1 MVRFM
6 QSTHKQF
13 PSISHFRTWPEMR
26 EYLRQTI
33 RNFEA
38 VPPPANPEFFS
49 LNHNDLQRG
58 FNIMM
63 RGSKIAGVI
72 DWETASYD
80 PLPQCIGDLATSS
93 DFNPRL
99 WREHAGPNGERF
111 HMLPYR
117 MQRDTTQEQLT
128 GATAA
133 GAEVKPFPDW
143 ELIENHGGPLG
154 EEDFCGDCYPEDIS
168 SCDDESMADPVEI
181 FCDSD
186 AELDDNTPVGTRR
199 LEHDWYYQ
207 PVHALIKEFIH
218 HQRGEGVGP
227 DGEWGKLPEEYSRP
241 LADWEDPLFW
251 RITNLLFEGRS
262 DQIVGRDRVGEG
274 VVAKALRP
282 EDQIAEMGK
291 RGRRQPPPRQRRA
304 PTLLGG
310 WGNTTPPEVT
320 EGVPSEAPV
329 ASRGLTR
336 VQAVRDRMFARIVQ
350 QSRALIMKRRS
361 SKSGADG

>member
-1 MVRFM
+1 MVRWMGFAM
-6 QSTHKQF
+6 KQL
-13 PSISHFRTWPEMR
+13 PSYSYFKTLPEMR

-33 RNFEA
+33 RNLTA
-38 VPPPANPEFFS
+38 VSPPANPEYFS

-58 FNIMM
+58 FNIIM

-80 PLPQCIGDLATSS
+80 PLPQCIGDLATSI

-99 WREHAGPNGERF
+99 WREHAGPNGELF

-117 MQRDTTQEQLT
+117 MQRDTTQEQLRA
-128 GATAA
+128 ATAA
-133 GAEVKPFPDW
+133 GAERKPFPDW

-168 SCDDESMADPVEI
+168 SCDDESMADPVEM

-186 AELDDNTPVGTRR
+186 AELDDTLVKTDG
-199 LEHDWYYQ
+199 HQYDWYYE

-227 DGEWGKLPEEYSRP
+227 DREWGKLPEEYSRP

-251 RITNLLFEGRS
+251 RITQLLFEGTS
-262 DQIVGRDRVGEG
+262 DQLVGGDRVGTG
-274 VVAKALRP
+274 VLAGALPPGDLVAGEKKPRRP
-282 EDQIAEMGK
+282 
-291 RGRRQPPPRQRRA
+291 RPPPRQRRV
-304 PTLLGG
+304 PTLLDA
-310 WGNTTPPEVT
+310 WGNTAEDI
-320 EGVPSEAPV
+320 EGVPSKAPV
-329 ASRGLTR
+329 APRGVTP
-336 VQAVRDRMFARIVQ
+336 VQAVRDRVFARIVE
-350 QSRALIMKRRS
+350 QSRAHLIMRRRS
-361 SKSGADG
+361 YQSGADG